1 MHEKNGCIN
10 ILNLVKIRLNFY
22 ATNQDISLVRGVH
35 LQGIQ
40 RRSCSRLLQAFDN
53 EANGRLGRAR
63 RVNIFE
69 KLK

>member
-22 ATNQDISLVRGVH
+22 ATNQDISHVRGFH
-35 LQGIQ
+35 
-40 RRSCSRLLQAFDN
+40 LQAFDN